1 MKIIITIFIILFF
14 LTAHSQNNPAY
25 YFTDSLRIQK
35 LKRTQQ
41 VVDRIYKEY
50 AQEKN
55 FPGFTYAVIADG
67 RMLYSGTMGYT
78 DVDKKVSV
86 NNYSAFRIASMTKSF
101 TSLAIL
107 KLRDEGKLKLD
118 DPACNYIPEMK
129 NIRYLT
135 DDAPVI
141 TVRDLMTHSA
151 GFPEDNPWGD
161 RQLAVSDNELLDVV
175 KKVSFSN
182 VPGISYE
189 YSNLGFSLLGYIIK
203 QVSGKTYDAY
213 INETILKPLGMHNT
227 YWEYSNVVDDK
238 LAHGYRWVNDQWK
251 EEELLHHGAYGAMG
265 GLITTIEDFSK
276 YAALHLSAWPP
287 SNEIESPVIKRSS
300 LREMHQPWR
309 FNTMNLNYKYPNG
322 RSCPLA
328 VAYGYGL
335 GWSKDCEGRI
345 RVGHSGGLPGFG
357 SYWGMLPDYGIAVVS
372 FANLTYAPNTFI
384 NLKVLDTLITLA
396 DLKPGQLATSP
407 ILNKRKNELLT
418 LLPSWKG
425 AKESGIFAENFFA
438 DNLIDSLKK
447 DADKLFTKAGKILRV
462 GEIKAENQLRGSFV
476 LEGEKSVLEIYFT
489 LTPQNPPLIQEYHI
503 REISKN

>member
-14 LTAHSQNNPAY
+14 LTAHSQNNLAY

-35 LKRTQQ
+35 LKGTQQ

-67 RMLYSGTMGYT
+67 RMLYSGNMGYT
-78 DVDKKVSV
+78 DVNKKIQV
-86 NNYSAFRIASMTKSF
+86 NNSSAFRIASMTKSF

-118 DPACNYIPEMK
+118 DPASDYIPEMK
-129 NIRYLT
+129 DIRYLT

-227 YWEYSNVVDDK
+227 IGNI
-238 LAHGYRWVNDQWK
+238 QM
-251 EEELLHHGAYGAMG
+251 LL
-265 GLITTIEDFSK
+265 LINW
-276 YAALHLSAWPP
+276 HM
-287 SNEIESPVIKRSS
+287 VI
-300 LREMHQPWR
+300 
-309 FNTMNLNYKYPNG
+309 
-322 RSCPLA
+322 
-328 VAYGYGL
+328 
-335 GWSKDCEGRI
+335 D
-345 RVGHSGGLPGFG
+345 
-357 SYWGMLPDYGIAVVS
+357 
-372 FANLTYAPNTFI
+372 
-384 NLKVLDTLITLA
+384 
-396 DLKPGQLATSP
+396 
-407 ILNKRKNELLT
+407 
-418 LLPSWKG
+418 
-425 AKESGIFAENFFA
+425 
-438 DNLIDSLKK
+438 
-447 DADKLFTKAGKILRV
+447 
-462 GEIKAENQLRGSFV
+462 
-476 LEGEKSVLEIYFT
+476 
-489 LTPQNPPLIQEYHI
+489 
-503 REISKN
+503 

>member
-35 LKRTQQ
+35 LKGTQQ

-67 RMLYSGTMGYT
+67 RMLYSGNMGYT
-78 DVDKKVSV
+78 DVNKKIKV
-86 NNYSAFRIASMTKSF
+86 NNSSAFRIASMTKSF

-118 DPACNYIPEMK
+118 DPASDYIPEMK
-129 NIRYLT
+129 DIRYLT

-213 INETILKPLGMHNT
+213 INETILQALGMHNT
-227 YWEYSNVVDDK
+227 YWEYTNVPDDK

-276 YAALHLSAWPP
+276 YASLHLSAWPP
-287 SNEIESPVIKRSS
+287 SNEKESSVIKRSS

-309 FNTMNLNYKYPNG
+309 FNTMNINFKYPNG

-328 VAYGYGL
+328 IAYGYGL
-335 GWSKDCEGRI
+335 GWSKDCEGKI

-384 NLKVLDTLITLA
+384 NLMVLDTLIKLA
-396 DLKPGQLATSP
+396 DLKPRQLAPSS
-407 ILNKRKNELLT
+407 ILNKRKDELLA

-425 AKESGIFAENFFA
+425 AK
-438 DNLIDSLKK
+438 
-447 DADKLFTKAGKILRV
+447 
-462 GEIKAENQLRGSFV
+462 
-476 LEGEKSVLEIYFT
+476 
-489 LTPQNPPLIQEYHI
+489 
-503 REISKN
+503 